1 MATHTLEDYLK
12 AIYKLE
18 ENGELATPALIGV
31 QVGFSA
37 TAVNNTLKK
46 LVKMKLVTYKPYS
59 EVKLTKSGK
68 KIALEVIRHHR
79 LLELYLVEAVGL
91 GWDQVDKE
99 AEKLEHVLS
108 ESLEERIDQLLGSP
122 KTDPHGE
129 PIPTK
134 EGEVET
140 PECQRLSKVELG
152 EIVRVRKVDDSR
164 SDLLRYLGELGIYPE
179 VKLKLLERLPFDRS
193 LVVKIGKRQRVI
205 GIEAAN
211 RIFVSQ

>member
-1 MATHTLEDYLK
+1 MATHTIEDYLK

-18 ENGELATPALIGV
+18 ENGELATPALIGAL
-31 QVGFSA
+31 VGFSA

-91 GWDQVDKE
+91 SWDQVDTE

-164 SDLLRYLGELGIYPE
+164 SDLLRYLGGLGIYPE
-179 VKLKLLERLPFDRS
+179 VKLKLLGKLPFDRA